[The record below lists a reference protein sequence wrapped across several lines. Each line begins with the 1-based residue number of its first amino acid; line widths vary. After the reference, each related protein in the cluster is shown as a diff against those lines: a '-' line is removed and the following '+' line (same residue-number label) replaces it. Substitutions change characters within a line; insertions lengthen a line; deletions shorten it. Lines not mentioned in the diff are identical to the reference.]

1 MEATPVNVEI
11 PNQEEKK
18 VWDEKAINEFMEEQ
32 KKALKTC
39 THVWIG
45 VLAYL
50 LIIGIVACFI
60 VYGIL
65 MLGMFVVNLIF
76 FLISVIDDIWTI
88 MTIKVKVHH
97 LTVYSF
103 RLNLSIVGTAF
114 SQLQSLG
121 SPKRHLL
128 ISRACSFP
136 LRLFISKTMP
146 V

>member
-60 VYGIL
+60 VYGVL

-76 FLISVIDDIWTI
+76 FLKTKKFLKSLEYFFNE
-88 MTIKVKVHH
+88 KYHFC
-97 LTVYSF
+97 YST
-103 RLNLSIVGTAF
+103 RA
-114 SQLQSLG
+114 QLLEF
-121 SPKRHLL
+121 L
-128 ISRACSFP
+128 CSF
-136 LRLFISKTMP
+136 
-146 V
+146 